1 MDARELG
8 PYDFDAAAHAYEV
21 IRQTY
26 DDVAVAAIARHTG
39 MREAWIAQIKEHL
52 FYRTHR
58 LDDGVRRFDADP
70 LIVNA
75 WQRLQEGRHTPKD
88 VQLLEHEIFEAKF
101 EGIFQTDY
109 RTAHEATNRSGRPSG
124 LE

>member
-1 MDARELG
+1 MDARELD

-21 IRQTY
+21 IRQTHN
-26 DDVAVAAIARHTG
+26 DVAAIARHTG
-39 MREAWIAQIKEHL
+39 MRESWVARIKAHL

-58 LDDGVRRFDADP
+58 LDDGMRRFDADP

-75 WQRLQEGRHTPKD
+75 WQRLQEGGHTPED
-88 VQLLEHEIFEAKF
+88 VQLLEHEFFESRF
-101 EGIFQTDY
+101 EGLFRTDY
-109 RTAHEATNRSGRPSG
+109 RTAHEATNRSGRLSG